1 MPDTRNLGVQSS
13 DRLLSIVSQFQR
25 CLVVM
30 HDNPDPD
37 AIAAGWA
44 IQTLIWETSRI
55 PSRLV
60 AGGAIVRA
68 ENRHMV
74 DLLTPPV
81 ELVDEL
87 GDLDSTATVLV
98 DCGLGASNHLLTREA
113 VQPTGIVDHHANG
126 NGGAKEV
133 AFFDVRPNVAAS
145 ASIAASYLR
154 EQQIEPG
161 AKLATALVYAIRT
174 ETVACEFHFSKLDRS
189 ILPWLT
195 ERSEPPLLAEIESAP
210 LSRVY
215 FGDLVLALQNTFLY
229 DDVALCILP
238 RAEGVEIVGEV
249 ADLLIRCNG
258 ISRVLCTAAS
268 GDDLVISVRTQR
280 DTDHAARLLQ
290 QTLAGL
296 GGGGGH
302 EHRAGGKVPGVAR
315 LGRVT
320 EELENEIRDRW
331 LGACQTDRQ
340 RGTRLV
346 ARREIVDNL

>member
-1 MPDTRNLGVQSS
+1 MPVTRELSVGRS
-13 DRLLSIVSQFQR
+13 DSLLKVVSQFQR
-25 CLVVM
+25 CLIVM

-44 IQTLIWETSRI
+44 IQTLIQETLRI
-55 PSRLV
+55 PCRLV

-74 DLLTPPV
+74 DLLCPPV

-87 GDLDSTATVLV
+87 GDLDATATILV
-98 DCGLGASNHLLTREA
+98 DCELDANNHLLTRKA
-113 VQPTGIVDHHANG
+113 VQPDGVVDHHANG
-126 NGGAKEV
+126 NGRSDKV
-133 AFFDVRPNVAAS
+133 AFSDVRANVSAS
-145 ASIAASYLR
+145 ASIAAEYLR
-154 EQQIEPG
+154 EQHLEPG
-161 AKLATALVYAIRT
+161 PKLATALVYAIRT
-174 ETVACEFHFSKLDRS
+174 ETVACEFHFSELDRS

-195 ERSEPPLLAEIESAP
+195 ERSEPSLLAEIESAP
-210 LSRVY
+210 LSRAY
-215 FGDLVLALQNTFLY
+215 FGDLVLAVQNTFLY

-238 RAEGVEIVGEV
+238 RGEGVGIVGEV

-258 ISRVLCTAAS
+258 VNRVLCAVPL

-280 DTDHAARLLQ
+280 STDHAARLLQ
-290 QTLAGL
+290 RTLEGL

-302 EHRAGGKVPGVAR
+302 AHRAGGKVSAVAR
-315 LGRVT
+315 GGRIT
-320 EELENEIRDRW
+320 EDLEKEIRDRW
-331 LGACQTDRQ
+331 LGVCKTDRQ